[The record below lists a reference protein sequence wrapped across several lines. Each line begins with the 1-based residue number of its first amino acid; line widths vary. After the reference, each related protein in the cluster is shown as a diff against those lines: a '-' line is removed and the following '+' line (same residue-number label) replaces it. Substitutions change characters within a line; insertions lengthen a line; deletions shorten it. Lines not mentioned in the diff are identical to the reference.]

1 MNNKISLGD
10 VLFAFVAFLVIGLFV
25 SVCISMLMWSEYQKH
40 PDYVNSDIFTQGRM
54 QKETDCYGIT
64 IVKIGNRVVNANV
77 IGSSITI
84 PDGGSWETVKLS
96 DLCPDQEFTVYRKNF
111 WLLGNAY
118 TIK

>member
-1 MNNKISLGD
+1 MKNQMSLGD
-10 VLFAFVAFLVIGLFV
+10 IFLAFMGFLLIGLLA
-25 SVCISMLMWSEYQKH
+25 SVGISMLMWSEYQKH

-64 IVKIGNRVVNANV
+64 VVKIGNRVVNANV

-84 PDGGSWETVKLS
+84 PEGGSWEAVKLS
-96 DLCPDQEFTVYRKNF
+96 DLCPDQEFTVYKKYF